1 MYDDKKQMV
10 RTKRFY
16 GLAVINMMTGD
27 STQRTAVCAVPYA
40 ITRHYV
46 VPKLYP
52 RRKTL
57 SHILRVTIAGWCLGY
72 VG

>member
-1 MYDDKKQMV
+1 MV

-16 GLAVINMMTGD
+16 GQPVINMMTGD
-27 STQRTAVCAVPYA
+27 STQRTAVCAMPYA

-52 RRKTL
+52 SRE
-57 SHILRVTIAGWCLGY
+57 SFSQIWRVTIAGWCLGC
-72 VG
+72 VV